1 MKNGTGQIIRLV
13 ILLALI
19 LTSCT
24 GCRQSPL
31 LKRIVYVPQAEQINL
46 NDNDRPPNHDKRN
59 TAAAQEKN
67 EQNANDKADSDQQA
81 IGRTDTQPG
90 TTRQG
95 NGDSEYGAGDKSGEG
110 ALGQIVSDEGEPVEV
125 PESVANVTTVSQDTG
140 SPHWKSSR
148 TDRSKYTGAMENGL
162 FNGQGTYSWADGDK
176 YTGQWEDDLFKGQGT
191 YYWANGDKYEGE
203 WQDDMFQGHGIY
215 TWASGSSYEGEWKD
229 GVKEGQ
235 GTYSWAN
242 GDKYTGTWKAGVK
255 DGQGT
260 YTWADGSIYTGAW
273 KYGVR
278 EGQGTYHGAGGTIY
292 EGWWSNDKFTAR
304 QGD

>member
-1 MKNGTGQIIRLV
+1 LKNGTGQIIRLV

-31 LKRIVYVPQAEQINL
+31 LKRIVYVPQADQINL
-46 NDNDRPPNHDKRN
+46 NDNDRPPKHDKQN

-67 EQNANDKADSDQQA
+67 KQNANDKANPNQE

-90 TTRQG
+90 PIQQG

-148 TDRSKYTGAMENGL
+148 TDRSKYTGAMGNGL

-191 YYWANGDKYEGE
+191 YSWTNGDKYEGE

-278 EGQGTYHGAGGTIY
+278 EGQGTYHGADGTIY

-304 QGD
+304 QSD